1 MENKFLPLI
10 EDSIKRNWDLPAL
23 SDYNGRTYSYGDF
36 ARKIAELHMLFEVIG
51 IEKGDR
57 IALCGRNMSNW
68 AVTFFATLS
77 YGAVATTIL
86 HDFSADSV
94 HKIVNHSEAKVLF
107 VGDYVW
113 DKLNPE
119 EIPLVE
125 TILMIDDFSVLK
137 SRSQKLIEICADR
150 ERIFGEKY
158 PAGFTK
164 DDVKFYDE
172 QPDEVAVLNYTS
184 GTTSNPKGVMVPY
197 RSLWSN
203 MQYAIR
209 AIEFVHTG
217 DGMVSMLPMSH
228 MYGLAFEILL
238 SIAKG
243 CHVNFLTRVPSP
255 QVIMEAFARVKPTLV
270 IAVPLIIEKI
280 IKNKVFPKL
289 NKQPVKT
296 LVKLP
301 FIKGKIHKMVLNE
314 LLTAFGGKLIE
325 LVIGGAALNKEV
337 GDFLTQIRF
346 PYTVGYGMTEC
357 GPLISYSYW
366 ETYAP
371 ASSGRVV
378 DRMQIEIDSTDPLNV
393 SGEILVKGMN
403 VMTGYFKNQEAT
415 DEVLDKD
422 GWLRTGDLGIIDRD
436 GNVFIK
442 GRNKSMILGAS
453 GQNIY
458 PEDIESILNNLPYVL
473 ESLVIEEEGG
483 KLVALIVPDA
493 DQLKEANIPDAQ
505 LQGVFEETIK
515 TLNKKLPGYSQVSR
529 FRLRTEEFEKTPK
542 RSIRRFLYQTLPG
555 K

>member
-1 MENKFLPLI
+1 MEQRFLPLI
-10 EDSIKRNWDLPAL
+10 EESIKQNWELPAL
-23 SDYNGRTYSYGDF
+23 SDYNGSTYTYGDF
-36 ARKIAELHMLFEVIG
+36 GRKIAELHMLFEIIG

-57 IALCGRNMSNW
+57 IAICGRNMSNW

-86 HDFSADSV
+86 HDFSADSI
-94 HKIVNHSEAKVLF
+94 HTIVNHSDAKVLF

-113 DKLNPE
+113 DKLNPGE
-119 EIPLVE
+119 MSLVE
-125 TILMIDDFSVLK
+125 TILLIDDFSVLK
-137 SRSQKLIEICADR
+137 SRSEKLIAACAER
-150 ERIFGEKY
+150 ERMFKEKY

-164 DDVKFYDE
+164 EDLKFYTE
-172 QPDEVAVLNYTS
+172 QPEELAVLNYTS

-203 MQYAIR
+203 TQF
-209 AIEFVHTG
+209 AIENITFVQRG
-217 DGMVSMLPMSH
+217 DGAVSMLPMSH

-238 SIAKG
+238 MIAKG
-243 CHVNFLTRVPSP
+243 CHINFLTRVPSP
-255 QVIMEAFARVKPTLV
+255 QVILEAFARVKPTLV

-280 IKNKVFPKL
+280 VKNKVLPKL

-296 LVKLP
+296 LLKLP
-301 FIKGKIHKMVLNE
+301 VIKGKIYRKVLKE
-314 LLTAFGGKLIE
+314 LLTVFGGNLIE

-337 GDFLTQIRF
+337 GGFLTTIRF

-366 ETYAP
+366 ESYRP
-371 ASSGRVV
+371 DSSGREV
-378 DRMQIEIDSTDPLNV
+378 DRMQIEIDSSDPFNV
-393 SGEILVKGMN
+393 SGEIMVKGMN

-415 DEVLDKD
+415 DEVLYKD
-422 GWLRTGDLGIIDRD
+422 GWLCTGDLGVLDKA

-458 PEDIESILNNLPYVL
+458 PEDIESVLNNLPYVL
-473 ESLVIEEEGG
+473 ESLVIEEESG
-483 KLVALIVPDA
+483 KLVALIVPDP
-493 DQLKEANIPDAQ
+493 DQLAANNIPETQ
-505 LQGVFEETIK
+505 LQSVFEETIK
-515 TLNKKLPGYSQVSR
+515 TLNKKLPGYSQVSK

-542 RSIRRFLYQTLPG
+542 RSIRRFLYQTLAE